1 MKNYKLF
8 LPLVALLTVACA
20 PQSPSEKAW
29 AEVYPAIE
37 AKIVAPTFP
46 EATFDIRDYG
56 AKQEVASHDAI
67 NAAIKACSEAGGGHV
82 IVPEGTWLTGAITL
96 LSNVDLHLED
106 GATLLFSDDLDHYP
120 LVRTRWEG
128 MDCINYSPMIYAYQQ
143 ENIAVTGLGTLD
155 GGASLKNWWAM
166 VWNLETDWEPERR
179 NTQRYGRPLLQVW
192 MDEKKPI
199 EERVMGHGYGMRPQ
213 LVSPFECKNILIEG
227 VTMIRSPFWNLHPVF
242 CENITVR
249 DVKFNNDGPN
259 GDGCDPES
267 CNYVLI
273 EDCYFNTGDDCIAI
287 KSGRDGDARAFEI
300 PSQNMI
306 VRNCEMKNGHGG
318 VVVGSEIGAGYKY
331 LFVENC
337 VMDSPELDRA
347 IRIKTNARRGGVIEH
362 IYVRNVT
369 VGQCKESVLK
379 INLIYDQ
386 KSVGDATDYPVVQD
400 VYLENMTSQKSR
412 YGVCVTALENVNNI
426 HNIYVKDCEFNNLEK
441 EESISGQCDPINYD
455 NVVMN
460 LAVKEEAPAAE

>member
-1 MKNYKLF
+1 MKLTTF
-8 LPLVALLTVACA
+8 VATLLGLVAVSCCT
-20 PQSPSEKAW
+20 SPEQRAW
-29 AEVYPAIE
+29 EELYPEIE
-37 AKIVAPTFP
+37 RHIVAPTF
-46 EATFDIRDYG
+46 ADRSFDIRDFG
-56 AKQEVASHDAI
+56 ATPEVACHDAI
-67 NAAIKACSEAGGGHV
+67 NAAIATCNAEGGGRV
-82 IVPEGTWLTGAITL
+82 IVPAGTWLTGAIKL
-96 LSNVDLHLED
+96 LSNVNLHLEE
-106 GATLLFSDDLDHYP
+106 GATLLFSDNLDHYP
-120 LVRTRWEG
+120 IVRTRWEG
-128 MDCINYSPMIYAYQQ
+128 MDCYNYSPMIYAYQQ

-155 GGASLKNWWAM
+155 GGASVKNWWAM
-166 VWNLETDWEPERR
+166 CWGLETDWEPERR
-179 NTQRYGRPLLQVW
+179 NSQRYGRPLLQEW
-192 MDEKKPI
+192 MDAKKPI
-199 EERVMGHGYGMRPQ
+199 EERIMGHGYGMRPQ
-213 LVSPFECKNILIEG
+213 LVSPFECKNILVEG

-249 DVKFNNDGPN
+249 DVKFINDGPN

-273 EDCYFNTGDDCIAI
+273 EDCFFNTGDDCIAI
-287 KSGRDGDARAFEI
+287 KSGRDGDARAIDI

-318 VVVGSEIGAGYKY
+318 VVIGSEIGSGYKY

-362 IYVRNVT
+362 IYARNIT

-386 KSVGDATDYPVVQD
+386 KSVGNATDYPVVQD
-400 VYLENMTSQKSR
+400 VYLDNITSQKSR

-426 HNIYVKDCEFNNLEK
+426 HNISVKNCRFENLEK
-441 EESISGQCDPINYD
+441 EESISGLCDPIQYE
-455 NVVMN
+455 NVTMT
-460 LAVKEEAPAAE
+460 LASAE

>member
-1 MKNYKLF
+1 MKHL
-8 LPLVALLTVACA
+8 LSMLTLALATLTACTC
-20 PQSPSEKAW
+20 PSPSERAW
-29 AEVYPAIE
+29 AEIYPEIE
-37 AKIVAPTFP
+37 RHIVAPTFP
-46 EATFDIRDYG
+46 ERNYDIRDFG
-56 AKQEVASHDAI
+56 AQAGIACHEAI
-67 NAAIKACSEAGGGHV
+67 NAAIAKCNAEGGGHV
-82 IVPEGTWLTGAITL
+82 IVPAGEWLTGAITL
-96 LSNVDLHLED
+96 LSNVDLHLEE
-106 GATLLFSDDLDHYP
+106 GATLLFSDNLDHYP
-120 LVRTRWEG
+120 IVRTRWEG
-128 MDCINYSPMIYAYQQ
+128 MDCYNYSPMIYAIGQ

-155 GGASLKNWWAM
+155 GGASVKNWWSM
-166 VWNLETDWEPERR
+166 VWNVETDWEKERR
-179 NTQRYGRPLLQVW
+179 NTQRYGRPLLQEW
-192 MDEKKPI
+192 MDAKKPV

-287 KSGRDGDARAFEI
+287 KSGRDGDARAIDI

-318 VVVGSEIGAGYKY
+318 VVIGSEIGSGYRN

-362 IYVRNVT
+362 VYVRNVT

-426 HNIYVKDCEFNNLEK
+426 HNISVKNCRFENLEK
-441 EESISGQCDPINYD
+441 EESISGQCDPIQYE
-455 NVVMN
+455 NVEMV
-460 LAVKEEAPAAE
+460 LAAAE

>member
-1 MKNYKLF
+1 MKLKHLI
-8 LPLVALLTVACA
+8 LPLAAAAMAACTA
-20 PQSPSEKAW
+20 PSASELAW
-29 AEVYPAIE
+29 EKLYPEIE

-46 EATFDIRDYG
+46 EKNYDIRDFG
-56 AKQEVASHDAI
+56 AKPEVASHDAI
-67 NAAIKACSEAGGGHV
+67 NAAIEKCSADGGGHV
-82 IVPEGTWLTGAITL
+82 IVPAGTWLTGAINL
-96 LSNVDLHLED
+96 KSNVDLHLEE

-166 VWNLETDWEPERR
+166 VWNVETDWEKERR
-179 NTQRYGRPLLQVW
+179 NSQRYGRPLLQEW
-192 MDEKKPI
+192 MDAKKPI

-213 LVSPFECKNILIEG
+213 LVSPFECKNILVEG

-242 CENITVR
+242 CENLTVR

-287 KSGRDGDARAFEI
+287 KSGRDGDARAIDI

-318 VVVGSEIGAGYKY
+318 VVVGSEIGSGYKN

-347 IRIKTNARRGGVIEH
+347 IRIKTNARRGGVIEN

-369 VGQCKESVLK
+369 VGQCKEAVLK

-386 KSVGDATDYPVVQD
+386 RSVGDATDYPTVQN
-400 VYLENMTSQKSR
+400 VYLENVTSQKSR

-426 HNIYVKDCEFNNLEK
+426 HNIYVKDCEFNNLK
-441 EESISGQCDPINYD
+441 QEESIKGLSDPINYE
-455 NVVMN
+455 NVAMN
-460 LAVKEEAPAAE
+460 LEPVETAE

>member
-1 MKNYKLF
+1 MNLKHLIV
-8 LPLVALLTVACA
+8 PLAALLGACA
-20 PQSPSEKAW
+20 TPTQSELAW
-29 AEVYPAIE
+29 SKIYPEIE
-37 AKIVAPTFP
+37 SKIVAPTFP
-46 EATFDIRDYG
+46 EKSYDIRDFG
-56 AKQEVASHDAI
+56 AKPEVASHEAI
-67 NAAIKACSEAGGGHV
+67 NAAIDKCSAEGGGRV
-82 IVPEGTWLTGAITL
+82 VVPAGTWLTGAICL
-96 LSNVDLHLED
+96 KSNVDLHLEE

-120 LVRTRWEG
+120 IVRTRWEG
-128 MDCINYSPMIYAYQQ
+128 MDCYNYSPMIYAYQQ

-155 GGASLKNWWAM
+155 GGASVKNWWAM

-179 NTQRYGRPLLQVW
+179 NTQRYGRPLLQEW
-192 MDEKKPI
+192 MDAKKPV

-213 LVSPFECKNILIEG
+213 LVSPFECKNILVEG

-249 DVKFNNDGPN
+249 DVKFINDGPN

-273 EDCYFNTGDDCIAI
+273 EDCFFNTGDDCIAI
-287 KSGRDGDARAFEI
+287 KSGRDGDARAIDI

-318 VVVGSEIGAGYKY
+318 VVVGSEIGSGYKN

-369 VGQCKESVLK
+369 VGECKEAVLK

-400 VYLENMTSQKSR
+400 VYLEKMTSQKSR

-426 HNIYVKDCEFNNLEK
+426 HNIYVKDCEFNNLK
-441 EESISGQCDPINYD
+441 AEESISGLSDPINYE
-455 NVVMN
+455 NVTMN
-460 LAVKEEAPAAE
+460 LASAEEK

>member
-1 MKNYKLF
+1 MKLKHLI
-8 LPLVALLTVACA
+8 LPLAAVAMAACTA
-20 PQSPSEKAW
+20 PSASELAW
-29 AEVYPAIE
+29 EKLYPEIE

-46 EATFDIRDYG
+46 EKNYDIRDFG
-56 AKQEVASHDAI
+56 AKPEVASHDAI
-67 NAAIKACSEAGGGHV
+67 NAAIEKCSADGGGHV
-82 IVPEGTWLTGAITL
+82 IVPAGTWLTGAINL
-96 LSNVDLHLED
+96 KSNVDLHLEE

-166 VWNLETDWEPERR
+166 VWNIETDWEKERR
-179 NTQRYGRPLLQVW
+179 NSQRYGRPLLQEW
-192 MDEKKPI
+192 MDAKKPI

-213 LVSPFECKNILIEG
+213 LVSPFECKNILVEG

-242 CENITVR
+242 CENLTVR

-287 KSGRDGDARAFEI
+287 KSGRDGDARAIDI

-318 VVVGSEIGAGYKY
+318 VVVGSEIGSGYKN

-347 IRIKTNARRGGVIEH
+347 IRIKTNARRGGVIEN

-369 VGQCKESVLK
+369 VGQCKEAVLK

-386 KSVGDATDYPVVQD
+386 RSVGDATDYPTVQN
-400 VYLENMTSQKSR
+400 VYLENVTSQKSR

-426 HNIYVKDCEFNNLEK
+426 HNIYVKDCEFNNLK
-441 EESISGQCDPINYD
+441 QEESIKGLSDPINYE
-455 NVVMN
+455 NVAMN
-460 LAVKEEAPAAE
+460 LEPVETAE

>member
-1 MKNYKLF
+1 MDNEELKQIAGGKGGGLGGGRESVREAIDAQSTQTGLRDILLSSANNNYETAMQIAGQNLLNSQQNAANQINVIEAGHYALNGPLKLKSNVNLHLVEGAYLQFSGHSADF
-8 LPLVALLTVACA
+8 LPVVL
-20 PQSPSEKAW
+20 
-29 AEVYPAIE
+29 
-37 AKIVAPTFP
+37 
-46 EATFDIRDYG
+46 
-56 AKQEVASHDAI
+56 
-67 NAAIKACSEAGGGHV
+67 
-82 IVPEGTWLTGAITL
+82 
-96 LSNVDLHLED
+96 
-106 GATLLFSDDLDHYP
+106 
-120 LVRTRWEG
+120 TRWAGTELYG
-128 MDCINYSPMIYAYQQ
+128 HSPMIYAYQQ

-155 GGASLKNWWAM
+155 GGASLKNWWSM
-166 VWNLETDWEPERR
+166 VWNVETDWEKDRR
-179 NTQRYGRPLLQVW
+179 NSQRYGRPLLQVW

-287 KSGRDGDARAFEI
+287 KSGRDGDARAIDI

-318 VVVGSEIGAGYKY
+318 VVVGSEIGSGYKN

-441 EESISGQCDPINYD
+441 EESISGLCDPINYD
-455 NVVMN
+455 NVTMN
-460 LAVKEEAPAAE
+460 LATTEAPAAE

>member
-1 MKNYKLF
+1 MKKTFYS
-8 LPLVALLTVACA
+8 LLTLAVATLTACTCPTA
-20 PQSPSEKAW
+20 SERAW
-29 AEVYPAIE
+29 AEIYPEIE
-37 AKIVAPTFP
+37 RHIVAPTF
-46 EATFDIRDYG
+46 ADRTFDIRDFG
-56 AKQEVASHDAI
+56 AEAGKASHEAI
-67 NAAIKACSEAGGGHV
+67 NAAIAKCNAEGGGHV
-82 IVPEGTWLTGAITL
+82 IVPAGEWLTGAITL
-96 LSNVDLHLED
+96 LSNVDLHLEE
-106 GATLLFSDDLDHYP
+106 GATLLFSDNLDHYP
-120 LVRTRWEG
+120 IVRTRWEG
-128 MDCINYSPMIYAYQQ
+128 MDCYNYSPMIYAFQQ

-155 GGASLKNWWAM
+155 GGASIKNWWSM
-166 VWNLETDWEPERR
+166 VWNVETDWEQERR
-179 NTQRYGRPLLQVW
+179 NTQRYGRPLLQEW
-192 MDEKKPI
+192 MDAKKPI
-199 EERVMGHGYGMRPQ
+199 EERIMGHGYGMRPQ

-287 KSGRDGDARAFEI
+287 KSGRDSDARAIDI

-318 VVVGSEIGAGYKY
+318 VVVGSEIGSGYKY

-386 KSVGDATDYPVVQD
+386 KSVGDATDYPIVQD

-412 YGVCVTALENVNNI
+412 YGVCVTALDNVNNI
-426 HNIYVKDCEFNNLEK
+426 HNISVKNCRFENLEK
-441 EESISGQCDPINYD
+441 EESISGLCDPIQYEG
-455 NVVMN
+455 VEMT
-460 LAVKEEAPAAE
+460 LASAE